1 MEEIE
6 KRLEEIDPEIEE
18 IKGKLEDTQKLHEQ
32 KKENLDKVKKDT
44 QKEEDMLLEKREE
57 VEKDIEDRYLKSYKR
72 LRNGLSNGLA
82 VVPMEK
88 GAALGM
94 ALPPQTQV
102 EVRRKSKII
111 IDENSGRIVVHS
123 SFFDTAKEELSL

>member
-1 MEEIE
+1 M
-6 KRLEEIDPEIEE
+6 LE
-18 IKGKLEDTQKLHEQ
+18 
-32 KKENLDKVKKDT
+32 
-44 QKEEDMLLEKREE
+44 EKREE
-57 VEKDIEDRYLKSYKR
+57 VEKDIDQRYLKSYNR

-102 EVRRKSKII
+102 EVRHKNKII
-111 IDENSGRIVVHS
+111 IDENSGRIVVHE
-123 SFFDTAKEELSL
+123 SFFENAEQQLSL